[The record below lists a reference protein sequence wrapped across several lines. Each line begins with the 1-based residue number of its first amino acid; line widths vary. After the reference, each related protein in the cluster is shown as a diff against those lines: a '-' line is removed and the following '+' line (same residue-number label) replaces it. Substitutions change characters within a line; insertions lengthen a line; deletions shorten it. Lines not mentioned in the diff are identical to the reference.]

1 MKRSYLFKP
10 LRLFLAYFLAVSAV
24 LIPCESYAIYEGV
37 RDNIGYRTSNYTC
50 DTGTIEFNPFSAN
63 DDIEWEITNP
73 ICITFFAT
81 VGTVKMAADTVATW
95 SCRTPPLNPLA
106 TTRIAAEGAWGWAA
120 GDWLPTLSAFT
131 ALRMFYTQTLC
142 ASRNADLATLTATAT
157 AACAVVP
164 PVGCFV
170 ANANVAM
177 AAADVSKCCP
187 TVATYLVTIAVAL
200 GVLGVIYGVA
210 KNAYDTGRVCGNEWQ
225 QWTREDGKW
234 KKTKGPYL
242 LCLEHTFLGADNGS
256 SNCGMNSEI
265 SMTNKNYREYI
276 YGGMETTD
284 NGDGACDNPWSD
296 AEQDKN
302 LGYHSD
308 HQRYYMTGPGAAPV
322 YACQRFFVAGQNPET
337 QAAYDCCK
345 RRSQNAMCI
354 YSENLGDTKK
364 EYKFCE
370 IGSRCNIADVW
381 YDVYASKVEP
391 NYACAKTY
399 SLCPYNHLLGG
410 GTETQEVDAS
420 DLTRTVNICQYMNHC
435 VKLPIL
441 PYVYTSNMTG
451 AFISAA
457 CKDMKGDS
465 QNVYGY
471 TSAVLPV
478 NNRGFSAPMA
488 QCFEETME
496 NIFLNKAGDTKCL
509 DGTTPGEEGECPG
522 GYLYKEGESLPTKS
536 FFLKIQDAVQDIIK
550 MALTLSIVFFGYMI
564 LIGVPGTTITKKQL
578 MPYVL
583 KIGLMMYFAIGD
595 AWQFGFMEG
604 VIGTAD
610 LLSEMTFK
618 VHEGTESESLDGC
631 QFPKFN
637 YADDNEATKYNKY
650 TSVTAADGT
659 VTLVDYAA
667 YPPGLE
673 YLRMWDTL
681 DCKLARAMGYGPE
694 VSVPN
699 LIFMILG
706 GFLTGGLGIVFV
718 IATCCFAFFMLSIT
732 VKALHIFLLS
742 TTTVIIL
749 LFVSPITITCCLF
762 ARTKGIFDGWW
773 KQILGLTLQ
782 PMILSVYLGIFLTLF
797 DHIMIGDVTF
807 EGDGRNEPKTV
818 VCEGEAADTS
828 FYCIFRVADIKT
840 FPGLEILG
848 IGLPMLNDM
857 NETKLKAIINGAML
871 MFIFMKFMDQ
881 ISAFATKLVG
891 GAQLDSNW
899 GSATQMVSESYGA
912 LRGLQK
918 RGMGALKKHGGTVAR
933 KAGEKAT
940 GLANKRGNQGKS
952 VSDPETSSGSDHTGG
967 EGRSNDASA
976 ASSSG
981 SSESQSTSESG
992 KDSTGEASK
1001 SDSAPEVPKGE
1012 GATDGAKAATED
1024 SKGSD
1029 NTASSSSGSSSAAS
1043 TGAGDDAGSKKD
1055 D

>member
-10 LRLFLAYFLAVSAV
+10 LRLFLAYFLAVSTI
-24 LIPCESYAIYEGV
+24 LIPSESNAIYEGV

-50 DTGTIEFNPFSAN
+50 NTGTIEFNPFSAN
-63 DDIEWEITNP
+63 DDIEWEISNP
-73 ICITFFAT
+73 ICITFFTT
-81 VGTVKMAADTVATW
+81 VGAVKLATDTVATW

-106 TTRIAAEGAWGWAA
+106 TARIAAEGTWGWAA

-131 ALRMFYTQTLC
+131 VLRMFYTQTLC
-142 ASRNADLATLTATAT
+142 ASRNADLTALTATAAT
-157 AACAVVP
+157 ACALVP
-164 PVGCFV
+164 PVGCF
-170 ANANVAM
+170 AANVNVSM
-177 AAADVSKCCP
+177 AASDVARCCP
-187 TVATYLVTIAVAL
+187 TVATYLITIGVAL

-210 KNAYDTGRVCGNEWQ
+210 KTAYDKGRVCGNEWQ
-225 QWTREDGKW
+225 QWGTENGKW

-242 LCLEHTFLGADNGS
+242 LCLEHVFLKANNGS
-256 SNCGMNSEI
+256 TCTKSSTT
-265 SMTNKNYREYI
+265 SLTNQAYREFI
-276 YGGMETTD
+276 YGGIEYTD
-284 NGDGACDNPWSD
+284 NGDNACKNPWSD
-296 AEQDKN
+296 SVQDTN
-302 LGYHSD
+302 LGYHGEY
-308 HQRYYMTGPGAAPV
+308 QRYYMTGPGAAPV
-322 YACQRFFVAGQNPET
+322 YACQRFFVAGQNAES

-354 YSENLGDTKK
+354 YSENLGGTKK

-399 SLCPYNHLLGG
+399 SVCPYNHLLGG
-410 GTETQEVDAS
+410 GTEMQEYYPGD
-420 DLTRTVNICQYMNHC
+420 DQTHIGQTKNICQYMNHC

-471 TSAVLPV
+471 TSQVLPV

-488 QCFEETME
+488 QCFEETMT
-496 NIFLNKAGDTKCL
+496 NLFMNKAGDTKCL
-509 DGTTPGEEGECPG
+509 DGKTPGVGGVCPG
-522 GYLYKEGESLPTKS
+522 GYAYKEGEILPTKS
-536 FFLKIQDAVQDIIK
+536 FFLKIQDNVQDIIK
-550 MALTLSIVFFGYMI
+550 MALTISIVFFGYMV
-564 LIGVPGTTITKKQL
+564 LIGVPGSVITRKQL

-595 AWQFGFMEG
+595 GWQFGFMEG
-604 VIGTAD
+604 VLGTAD
-610 LLSEMTFK
+610 MLSELTFRVNEAAK
-618 VHEGTESESLDGC
+618 SESLDGC

-637 YADDNEATKYNKY
+637 YADTNEATRYNKY
-650 TSVTAADGT
+650 TSSVVNGV
-659 VTLVDYAA
+659 VTLVPYAV
-667 YPPGLE
+667 YPPGTE

-681 DCKLARAMGYGPE
+681 DCKIARALGYGPE

-699 LIFMILG
+699 LFFMILG
-706 GFLTGGLGIVFV
+706 GFLTGGLGIIFV
-718 IATCCFAFFMLSIT
+718 VASLCFAFFMLSIT

-749 LFVSPITITCCLF
+749 LFVSPITITCCMF
-762 ARTKGIFDGWW
+762 ARTKGIFDAWW

-807 EGDGRNEPKTV
+807 EGDGKTAPKAV
-818 VCEGEAADTS
+818 VCTGEAADTS
-828 FYCIFRVADIKT
+828 IYCIFRVADIKT

-848 IGLPMLNDM
+848 IGLPMLTDM
-857 NETKLKAIINGAML
+857 NETKLKSIINGAML

-881 ISAFATKLVG
+881 ISSFASKLVG

-899 GSATQMVSESYGA
+899 GSATQMVSQSYSA

-918 RGMGALKKHGGTVAR
+918 RGMRAIKKHGGTIAR
-933 KAGEKAT
+933 KTGEKAT
-940 GLANKRGNQGKS
+940 QAANYMGNQGKAAQ
-952 VSDPETSSGSDHTGG
+952 DPEISSGSDRTAGS
-967 EGRSNDASA
+967 EQGRDNISSDSTSNDRSDKLQSGNDN
-976 ASSSG
+976 SSD
-981 SSESQSTSESG
+981 TPMP
-992 KDSTGEASK
+992 
-1001 SDSAPEVPKGE
+1001 SAPQLPPTSNNSEKTPSD
-1012 GATDGAKAATED
+1012 TI
-1024 SKGSD
+1024 SGSD
-1029 NTASSSSGSSSAAS
+1029 NTASNSLGSNNTGNVDSGNDSS
-1043 TGAGDDAGSKKD
+1043 DKKG
-1055 D
+1055 

>member
-10 LRLFLAYFLAVSAV
+10 LRLFFAYFIAVSAV
-24 LIPCESYAIYEGV
+24 LIPIESYAIYEGV
-37 RDNIGYRTSNYTC
+37 RDDIGYRGSGAANKYTC
-50 DTGTIEFNPFSAN
+50 NTGTIEYNPFSAN
-63 DDIEWEITNP
+63 KDIDWEITNP
-73 ICITFFAT
+73 ICITFFIT
-81 VGTVKMAADTVATW
+81 VGLVKETAGVVTDAA
-95 SCRTPPLNPLA
+95 CIPLNSFGLA
-106 TTRIAAEGAWGWAA
+106 QQVQERLADLGSQ
-120 GDWLPTLSAFT
+120 DLLPTLNPFTLLKSGSETAKCSSRLGNITAASTAQGVACGGPQAAALCAPAAAQT
-131 ALRMFYTQTLC
+131 AL
-142 ASRNADLATLTATAT
+142 ATSDAIRCCSAY
-157 AACAVVP
+157 AA
-164 PVGCFV
+164 
-170 ANANVAM
+170 
-177 AAADVSKCCP
+177 
-187 TVATYLVTIAVAL
+187 YLVAIGVAL
-200 GVLGVIYGVA
+200 SVLAIIYGVA
-210 KNAYDTGRVCGNEWQ
+210 KTTYEKAKVCGNEWQ
-225 QWTREDGKW
+225 QWTQEDGDW
-234 KKTKGPYL
+234 KKTKGPYR
-242 LCLEHTFLGADNGS
+242 LCLEHTFLKANNGS
-256 SNCGMNSEI
+256 TCDVDSTI
-265 SMTNKNYREYI
+265 SLTNKYYREYI
-276 YGGMETTD
+276 YGGIEYSD
-284 NGDGACDNPWSD
+284 NGEGACENPWDD
-296 AEQDKN
+296 ATRIQN
-302 LGYHSD
+302 LGYD
-308 HQRYYMTGPGAAPV
+308 DDKQKYYLTGAGAAPV
-322 YACQRFFVAGQNPET
+322 YACQRFFVAGQNSET

-354 YSENLGDTKK
+354 YSENLGGTNK

-370 IGSRCNIADVW
+370 IGSRCNIGDVW
-381 YDVYASKVEP
+381 FDVYGSKVEP

-399 SLCPYNHLLGG
+399 SVCPYNHLLAG
-410 GTETQEVDAS
+410 GTETEEIDAS

-471 TSAVLPV
+471 TSEVLPV

-509 DGTTPGEEGECPG
+509 DGTTPGEGGECPG
-522 GYLYKEGESLPTKS
+522 GYLYKEGETLSSKS
-536 FFLKIQDAVQDIIK
+536 FFLKIQDSVQDIIK

-595 AWQFGFMEG
+595 GWQFGFMEG
-604 VIGTAD
+604 ILGTAD
-610 LLSEMTFK
+610 MLSEMTFK

-650 TSVTAADGT
+650 TSTTAADGT
-659 VTLVDYAA
+659 VTLVEYAA

-718 IATCCFAFFMLSIT
+718 IASCCFAFFMLSIT

-742 TTTVIIL
+742 ITTVIIL

-773 KQILGLTLQ
+773 KQLLGLTLQ

-797 DHIMIGDVTF
+797 DHIMVGDVTF
-807 EGDGRNEPKTV
+807 EGDGKNEPKTV

-848 IGLPMLNDM
+848 IGLPMLTDM

-881 ISAFATKLVG
+881 ISAFAAKLVG

-899 GSATQMVSESYGA
+899 GSATQMVSQSYGA

-918 RGMGALKKHGGTVAR
+918 RGMGAIKKHGSTIAR
-933 KAGEKAT
+933 KAGEGAT
-940 GLANKRGNQGKS
+940 GAAQLMGNGGKH
-952 VSDPETSSGSDHTGG
+952 VSSPETSSGSDNTAG
-967 EGRSNDASA
+967 EGRGDDTSA

-981 SSESQSTSESG
+981 SSESQSTESG
-992 KDSTGEASK
+992 KDSTSEAPK
-1001 SDSAPEVPKGE
+1001 SDSVPEVPK
-1012 GATDGAKAATED
+1012 GATDGAKAPEA

-1029 NTASSSSGSSSAAS
+1029 NTASDSSGSSSAAS
-1043 TGAGDDAGSKKD
+1043 GSTGEDASKKKD